1 MHATLNLD
9 DEVCPIPFECVC
21 SCHRIVGIRIKLFE
35 NLPASFDLIYNER
48 KESAFGLKSLKLNI
62 QLHYTGHYIWI
73 NQIHKEVFQLIEHAL
88 LITSHV
94 LRLMCITILIN
105 PLFINNVICTI
116 LTYLSIYIFCWLTK
130 AQFSH

>member
-48 KESAFGLKSLKLNI
+48 KESAFGLNSLKLNI

-73 NQIHKEVFQLIEHAL
+73 NQIHKEVLQLIEHAL
-88 LITSHV
+88 VITSHV

-105 PLFINNVICTI
+105 PLFINNVICTV
-116 LTYLSIYIFCWLTK
+116 LTYLSI
-130 AQFSH
+130 